1 MEFTLLW
8 AALTGVLFAW
18 IGTRLWPD
26 DLPDHPLDRM
36 LGAGAAGL
44 VVGRIVAMI
53 VQGTNPITHPGDILI
68 VRGGVHTGAAVIGAM
83 AAYLWSVHGRIA
95 AMDATAAAALLGIS
109 GWHAGCLW
117 RGTCLGTASDLPWA
131 WSVSGGVVD
140 RHPVEIYAALAMF
153 GAAFIVARLPR
164 RPLLA
169 SGAALAAAS
178 LIRLLTQPMRLTVD
192 GGPTGWYLAGVLV
205 GMALPLL
212 GWLVTEQRRR
222 ARAVP

>member
-8 AALTGVLFAW
+8 AALTGVLLAW
-18 IGTRLWPD
+18 IGTRLWSD
-26 DLPDHPLDRM
+26 NLPDHPLDRM
-36 LGAGAAGL
+36 LGAAAAGL
-44 VVGRIVAMI
+44 LVGRLTAMI
-53 VQGTNPITHPGDILI
+53 LQGTNPISHPGDILI

-83 AAYLWSVHGRIA
+83 AAYLWSVHGRLD

-117 RGTCLGTASDLPWA
+117 RGTCLGAASDLPWA
-131 WSVSGGVVD
+131 WPASGGLVD

-178 LIRLLTQPMRLTVD
+178 LIRLLTQPLRLTVA
-192 GGPTGWYLAGVLV
+192 GGPAGWYVAGVLV
-205 GMALPLL
+205 GAALPLL
-212 GWLVTEQRRR
+212 GWFITERRR
-222 ARAVP
+222 HPSAVP